1 MSNPNL
7 LVSTSVTQDILA
19 EAQLASGNNDYAVP
33 SGKTWTVKSVCTC
46 NTSGSSV
53 TLNFYVIKSGGT
65 ARRLVKDA
73 VVVAGDTYVL
83 DPDVVAMLPE
93 GATLRINASAGTAV
107 DLMVTGLVT
116 A

>member
-1 MSNPNL
+1 MANPNL

-33 SGKTWTVKSVCTC
+33 TGKSWTIKSINCC
-46 NTSGSSV
+46 NVSGSTV

-65 ARRLVKDA
+65 ARQITKSVSLVA
-73 VVVAGDTYVL
+73 ADTYVL
-83 DPDVVAMLPE
+83 DPNVVAMLPE
-93 GATLRINASAGTAV
+93 GATLRINSSAATAV
-107 DLMVTGLVT
+107 DLMVTGVVT